1 MATSVAELDV
11 VMKRNVR
18 YQVNAVDDVGEV
30 ADKIQ
35 VGSAPSPTGVSAT
48 SEDYVEERYKVDRR
62 KLEQMILGKC
72 KQTITVP
79 ILCLAELPSKT
90 AMHEIS
96 LPFPP
101 CPCLSEFPEPSSPF
115 PSLPLSSHPTRP
127 INPIF

>member
-72 KQTITVP
+72 KQNNNCSNIMSRRAP
-79 ILCLAELPSKT
+79 KQNCNA
-90 AMHEIS
+90 
-96 LPFPP
+96 
-101 CPCLSEFPEPSSPF
+101 
-115 PSLPLSSHPTRP
+115 
-127 INPIF
+127 